1 MKTNL
6 VKVALMAAAFVVG
19 FSSCDD
25 DDPTYTVTLAVNPS
39 NAGTVTGGGDYKKGD
54 IIQLTATAN
63 ENFYFVSWT
72 EGTNELSTE
81 ATFDYTV
88 GDKDVTLTANFNEKK
103 IVTLGAQ
110 SNTTFPGFLS
120 VSEGAT
126 YNFNEASS
134 HQAAVDIFCFYEVGN
149 DIALAS
155 PGSNITGIFGGTE
168 TDPANWTTKNTT
180 LFNQVTTL
188 TVAQFD
194 TIPNG
199 DANIQ
204 TYYSA
209 DAARQKAKLLI
220 KDNIYAF
227 KTQNGTYGLLK
238 VIDVSV
244 GADGFIKFEYKTK

>member
-6 VKVALMAAAFVVG
+6 VKVALMAAVFVVG

-25 DDPTYTVTLAVNPS
+25 DDPTYTVTLVASPS
-39 NAGTVTGGGDYKKGD
+39 NAGVVTGGGDYKKGD

-72 EGTNELSTE
+72 EGTNVVSTE

-88 GDKDVTLTANFNEKK
+88 EGRDVTLTANFNEKK
-103 IVTLGAQ
+103 IITLGAQ
-110 SNTTFPGFLS
+110 SNTTSPGFLS
-120 VSEGAT
+120 VSEGTT
-126 YNFNEASS
+126 YSFNDAFN

-180 LFNQVTTL
+180 LFNEVTTL

-204 TYYSA
+204 NYFSA
-209 DAARQKAKLLI
+209 NAARKKAKLLT

-227 KTQNGTYGLLK
+227 KTQNETYGLLK
-238 VIDVSV
+238 VIEVSV
-244 GADGFIKFEYKTK
+244 GADGFVKFEYKTK

>member
-6 VKVALMAAAFVVG
+6 IKVAFMAAAFVVG

-39 NAGTVTGGGDYKKGD
+39 NAGTVTGGGDYKKGE

-72 EGTNELSTE
+72 EGTKELSTQ

-88 GDKDVTLTANFNEKK
+88 EEKDVTITANFNEKK

-110 SNTTFPGFLS
+110 SNTTTPGFLS
-120 VSEGAT
+120 VSENTT
-126 YNFNEASS
+126 YSFNDAFN

-180 LFNQVTTL
+180 LFNQVTSIST
-188 TVAQFD
+188 AQFD
-194 TIPNG
+194 TIPDG
-199 DANIQ
+199 DAAIQ

-209 DAARQKAKLLI
+209 DAARKKAKLLV

-227 KTQNGTYGLLK
+227 KTQNETYGLLK

-244 GADGFIKFEYKTK
+244 GADGFVKFEYKTK